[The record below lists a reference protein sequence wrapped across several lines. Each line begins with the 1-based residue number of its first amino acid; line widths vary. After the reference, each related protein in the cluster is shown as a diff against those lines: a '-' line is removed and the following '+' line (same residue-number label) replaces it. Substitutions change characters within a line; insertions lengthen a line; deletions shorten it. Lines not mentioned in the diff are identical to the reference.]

1 MPSFK
6 QAREFLLANR
16 TAYDAA
22 LKGFQWPEPVPFN
35 WALDWFD
42 AELARAPDSKDRCGL
57 WIVDVASGEETKLTF
72 AGKLSMRSNQVAN
85 YLRQLGLKRGD
96 HLLLV
101 LNNVAPLWEI
111 MLAAMKLGVVVIPAT
126 TLFIADEL
134 ADRVERGRA
143 QGDFIADEQ
152 QVRQAQG
159 PGWREGASFADDQHR
174 EVSTAGQAASR
185 KAYTMFSRVQTPDR
199 ADPRPDDALHCLY
212 FTFRAFTAKPF
223 VGAPKSNGSH
233 LDRRFVDDVLGSG

>member
-1 MPSFK
+1 MRIDTSGESALICGWLRLDKAGASIRATRWLSEARLKVGDIRVAALFIAPTDKAPGDGLNAGCARLDVKTAPAAMRRSSRRVAGARVK
-6 QAREFLLANR
+6 ATRRRSCRRSRQAREFLLANR

-22 LKGFQWPEPVPFN
+22 MAGFQWPEPVPFN

-42 AELARAPDSKDRCGL
+42 AELARAPESKDRCGL

-72 AGKLSMRSNQVAN
+72 GELSTRSNQVAN

-126 TLFIADEL
+126 TLLTADEL

-143 QGDFIADEQ
+143 
-152 QVRQAQG
+152 
-159 PGWREGASFADDQHR
+159 
-174 EVSTAGQAASR
+174 
-185 KAYTMFSRVQTPDR
+185 K
-199 ADPRPDDALHCLY
+199 
-212 FTFRAFTAKPF
+212 
-223 VGAPKSNGSH
+223 
-233 LDRRFVDDVLGSG
+233 